1 MLGVA
6 GKIFTA
12 LADNQVNVLAI
23 SHGSS
28 EVSISLVVSAADL
41 ETTIQAMHG
50 LTVNGGG

>member
-23 SHGSS
+23 AHGSS

-50 LTVNGGG
+50 LTVN